1 VKRFCAILLLL
12 AVAGLGSG
20 ALRHVHDVAHEH
32 HDLAAAHHHDEQEA
46 PVDRGHHDATN
57 CAIHA
62 KLNTPLVATAHV
74 PLLIALGMAVTFV
87 TQLAPT
93 FVSRFVGLRLD
104 CRSPPAC

>member
-20 ALRHVHDVAHEH
+20 ALRHAHDVAHAHE
-32 HDLAAAHHHDEQEA
+32 DLAAAHHDEHETPPA
-46 PVDRGHHDATN
+46 HPHHDPAD

-62 KLNTPLVATAHV
+62 TLNTPLVATAHV
-74 PLLIALGMAVTFV
+74 PLLIALGLAVKFL

-93 FVSRFVGLRLD
+93 FVSRFFGPRLD
-104 CRSPPAC
+104 CRGPPVC